1 VKDKAGLMT
10 NNELTC
16 KELVEIVT
24 EYLEGTLPEPD
35 RLRFEAHLG
44 SCSGCTN
51 YLQQMQQT
59 IHTLGTLTEE
69 TIAPQTRAEL
79 LQIFKNWKKAG

>member
-1 VKDKAGLMT
+1 MA
-10 NNELTC
+10 NHELTC

-44 SCSGCTN
+44 ACAGCTN

-59 IHTLGTLTEE
+59 IHTLGALTEE